1 MTHTNSGVSGVRFS
15 FAKDLTSYGIY
26 ATLDSEVSGMAE
38 LVLRGRGTL
47 ARLQD
52 MMDGLKMRRPLV
64 VAGDRLYGAMKAQT
78 GLALPQFSG
87 YHPNPDFADCAA
99 GAAMY
104 RAHACDGLISLG
116 GGSAMDTAK
125 GIKAM
130 LLAGGAEEAL
140 TYAFSKER
148 IPHIAIPAT
157 AGTGAEATQF
167 AVVYLQGM
175 KHSLSHPA
183 LLPEGVLLDAALLD
197 TLPDY
202 HKRSCAMD
210 ALCQGIES
218 WWATGATDDSRVHA
232 EAAIRGTLDNILP
245 YLAGDKAAA
254 EGMMQASYR
263 SGEAIQISRT
273 TAAHAMS
280 YRLTHHFGIAH
291 GHACAV
297 TLPVLWELLLQDEA
311 QASTV
316 RGLSRAM
323 GLADPAQGPRLFRGL
338 MLTIG
343 LDAPLLPSS
352 AVLDDLASSVNAERL
367 GNHPQRLT
375 QEMLRQVYVRAMTP
389 LSEAERLACL
399 KAWNDYARA

>member
-1 MTHTNSGVSGVRFS
+1 MAQLMVSGR
-15 FAKDLTSYGIY
+15 
-26 ATLDSEVSGMAE
+26 DS
-38 LVLRGRGTL
+38 LV
-47 ARLQD
+47 RLQE
-52 MMDGLKMRRPLV
+52 MMDGLKMRRPLLV
-64 VAGDRLYGAMKAQT
+64 TGDRLNAALAAQT
-78 GLALPQFSG
+78 DLTLPRFSG
-87 YHPNPDFADCAA
+87 YHSNPDFADCAA

-104 RAHACDGLISLG
+104 RDHACDGLISLG

-130 LLAGGAEEAL
+130 LLAGTEEGALA
-140 TYAFSKER
+140 YAFSQEQ

-202 HKRSCAMD
+202 HKKSCAMD

-218 WWATGATDDSRVHA
+218 WWATGATPESRVHA
-232 EAAIRGTLDNILP
+232 EAAICGTLDSIIP
-245 YLAGDKAAA
+245 YLAGDRAAA
-254 EGMMQASYR
+254 EGMLQASYR

-297 TLPVLWELLLQDEA
+297 TLPVLWELMLQDEA
-311 QASTV
+311 QVSTV
-316 RGLSRAM
+316 QGLSRAM

-343 LDAPLLPSS
+343 LEAPPMPSP
-352 AVLDDLASSVNAERL
+352 AVLDDLASSVNAQRL
-367 GNHPQRLT
+367 GNHPQHLT
-375 QEMLRQVYVRAMTP
+375 QDMLRQVYICAMTP

-399 KAWNDYARA
+399 KAWNDDARA

>member
-1 MTHTNSGVSGVRFS
+1 MAQLMVSG
-15 FAKDLTSYGIY
+15 
-26 ATLDSEVSGMAE
+26 
-38 LVLRGRGTL
+38 RGSL
-47 ARLQD
+47 IRLQE
-52 MMDGLKMRRPLV
+52 MMDGLQMRRPLLV
-64 VAGDRLYGAMKAQT
+64 TGDRLYAALVARS
-78 GLALPQFSG
+78 GLALPRFSG

-104 RAHACDGLISLG
+104 RDQGCDGLISLG

-130 LLAGGAEEAL
+130 LLADSAQDAL
-140 TYAFSKER
+140 AYRFSAER

-202 HKRSCAMD
+202 HRKSCAMD

-218 WWATGATDDSRVHA
+218 WWAVGATAESRVHA
-232 EAAIRGTLDNILP
+232 EAAIRGTLEHILP

-254 EGMMQASYR
+254 EQMLQASYR

-280 YRLTHHFGIAH
+280 YRLTHHLGIAH

-297 TLPVLWELLLQDEA
+297 TLPVLWELMLQDTA
-311 QASTV
+311 QASTLQ
-316 RGLSRAM
+316 GLSRAM

-343 LDAPLLPSS
+343 LDAPAMPSP
-352 AVLDDLASSVNAERL
+352 AVLDDLATSVNAQRL

-375 QEMLRQVYVRAMTP
+375 QEALREVYIRAMTP
-389 LSEAERLACL
+389 LSEEERRICL
-399 KAWNDYARA
+399 KAWNDHVQV